1 MAQTFVGVE
10 LVEVGTWDAST
21 GPWTVTTRDLLSM
34 VASQADPT
42 VPTPRVYFG
51 QDHEHEPGRPAAG
64 RIIGLR
70 VTPDGLALLGDLVDV
85 DDEVTPQAWPSRS
98 VEAWTDY
105 TSASGRR
112 WPAVLSGVVLLGAT
126 PPAVGSLADL
136 PAARSVAGHRVAAS
150 TVMRYGGR
158 RVLQSR
164 AMPADTTTARAA
176 SVSAETL
183 RDNYYASLTGDD
195 AMVHWVREV
204 LVEPAA
210 IVVDTGDALNL
221 VAYTI
226 AEDQSVTFGDATE
239 VRPEYVPVSAAAP
252 EDDEGDDEDEEATA
266 ASVRPTTF
274 PPPVRAAAARTPGTV
289 TIDEGTLATLREAA
303 AHGDVARQVLA
314 TRQRD
319 EAIDAAVG
327 TGRIPPARREH
338 WAALWSADPDGTRD
352 VLAGLAP
359 GTVAATVAA
368 GYAAAPPESEGLT
381 DYDRGFLHLDRST

>member
-1 MAQTFVGVE
+1 MAQTFIGVE

-21 GPWTVTTRDLLSM
+21 GPWSVTTRDLLSM
-34 VASQADPT
+34 VASQVDPT

-51 QDHEHEPGRPAAG
+51 HGLDPERTAAG
-64 RIIGLR
+64 RIVGLR

-85 DDEVTPQAWPSRS
+85 DDSVTPQAWPSRS

-112 WPAVLSGVVLLGAT
+112 WPAVLSGVALLGSSQ
-126 PPAVGSLADL
+126 PAVGSLADL
-136 PAARSVAGHRVAAS
+136 PAARTVAGTRVAAS
-150 TVMRYGGR
+150 TVMRYGAR

-164 AMPADTTTARAA
+164 LMPAADTQSRAA
-176 SVSAETL
+176 SVSAETI
-183 RDNYYASLTGDD
+183 RDNYYASLSGDD

-204 LVEPAA
+204 LVEPAG
-210 IVVDTGDALNL
+210 IVVDTGAQLDL

-226 AEDQSVTFGDATE
+226 ADDQSVTFGERTE
-239 VRPEYVPVSAAAP
+239 VRPEYVPVAAAAP
-252 EDDEGDDEDEEATA
+252 EDDEGDEDEGDEDEATA
-266 ASVRPTTF
+266 AALRPTSF

-289 TIDEGTLATLREAA
+289 TIDEGTLATLRAA
-303 AHGDVARQVLA
+303 AAEGDTARQVLA

-319 EAIDAAVG
+319 EAIDGAIG

-338 WAALWSADPDGTRD
+338 WAALWSADPEGTRT

-359 GTVAATVAA
+359 GTVAATTPA
-368 GYAAAPPESEGLT
+368 GYAAAPPESGDLT
-381 DYDRGFLHLDRST
+381 DWDRDLLGLDRS